1 MRTRR
6 SATIRVLLAG
16 ALVLTACGDDDGGTD
31 DTDSATAAEDQTA
44 EDETAEDETA
54 EGDVAVASTDLG
66 EVLVDADGMTLYLF
80 TPDSDGVSTCYDD
93 CAAAWPPLT
102 VEDEPAAGDGVDAGL
117 LGTTE
122 REDGSL
128 QVTYNDWP
136 LYLWQGDQEPGD
148 VTGQNV
154 NDVWFVVSPTGEAVQ
169 DSPSALDDRMD
180 Y

>member
-6 SATIRVLLAG
+6 AATIPVLLAG
-16 ALVLTACGDDDGGTD
+16 VLVLTACGDDGG
-31 DTDSATAAEDQTA
+31 DTDPAAAGDQAADDEAAGDEAATA
-44 EDETAEDETA
+44 
-54 EGDVAVASTDLG
+54 GVAVASTDLG
-66 EVLVDADGMTLYLF
+66 DVLVDPDGMTLYLF
-80 TPDSDGVSTCYDD
+80 TPDEQGESTCYDD
-93 CAAAWPPLT
+93 CEAAWPPLT
-102 VEDEPAAGDGVDAGL
+102 VEAEPGAGDGVDAGL

-136 LYLWQGDQEPGD
+136 LYLWQGDAEPGD

-154 NDVWFVVSPTGEAVQ
+154 NDVWFVVSPDGDAVTET
-169 DSPSALDDRMD
+169 PSALDDAIQ